1 MVKSDLDPTF
11 RESFSADLHTTAH
24 LFLCGC
30 GVEHKPTSAEPKQ
43 LRQRYVLPD
52 GTTTGGGT
60 KSIRLVNFVK
70 NPHFNCTRASD
81 QFFFYYLQLDSTT
94 WTVKKTRYRN
104 KNALFYFFKKVH
116 FGM

>member
-1 MVKSDLDPTF
+1 MVKSDLDSTF

-81 QFFFYYLQLDSTT
+81 QFFILFTVRFNNMDS
-94 WTVKKTRYRN
+94 
-104 KNALFYFFKKVH
+104 
-116 FGM
+116 

>member
-1 MVKSDLDPTF
+1 MVKSDLDSTF

-70 NPHFNCTRASD
+70 NPHFNC
-81 QFFFYYLQLDSTT
+81 FFSWELFEMKVYLTKMM
-94 WTVKKTRYRN
+94 TV
-104 KNALFYFFKKVH
+104 
-116 FGM
+116 